1 MEDKI
6 KYEKHWLKLLVEGDE
21 KAYKRLF
28 ELYYSSLVMFAAKYL
43 RDTDLVLSRY
53 LLLQYHAGAYHH
65 HNNRQIKNIPCIA
78 AGH

>member
-43 RDTDLVLSRY
+43 RDTDLAEDLVQDVIYDFFFETLVVYISEKPVYQLS
-53 LLLQYHAGAYHH
+53 GT
-65 HNNRQIKNIPCIA
+65 
-78 AGH
+78 

>member
-43 RDTDLVLSRY
+43 RDTDLAEDLV
-53 LLLQYHAGAYHH
+53 QDV
-65 HNNRQIKNIPCIA
+65 I
-78 AGH
+78 

>member
-43 RDTDLVLSRY
+43 RDTDLAEDLVQDVTFFFEILVVYISEKPVYQLS
-53 LLLQYHAGAYHH
+53 GT
-65 HNNRQIKNIPCIA
+65 
-78 AGH
+78 

>member
-28 ELYYSSLVMFAAKYL
+28 DLYYSSLVMFAAKYL
-43 RDTDLVLSRY
+43 RDTDLAEDLVQDVIY
-53 LLLQYHAGAYHH
+53 DFWKQ
-65 HNNRQIKNIPCIA
+65 KMCIRDRSGLA
-78 AGH
+78 

>member
-43 RDTDLVLSRY
+43 RDR
-53 LLLQYHAGAYHH
+53 LLDKECLHPSLLRTG
-65 HNNRQIKNIPCIA
+65 
-78 AGH
+78 G